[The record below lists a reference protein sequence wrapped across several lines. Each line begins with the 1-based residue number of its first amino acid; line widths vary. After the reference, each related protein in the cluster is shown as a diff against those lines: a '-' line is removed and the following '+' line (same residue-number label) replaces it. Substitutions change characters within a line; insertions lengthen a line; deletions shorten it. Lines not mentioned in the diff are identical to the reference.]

1 MAVIFYFRGK
11 TWSQREEAAAAAA
24 APSLFNTQLALDASR
39 LKHRVE
45 TKKDP

>member
-1 MAVIFYFRGK
+1 MEPKEGR
-11 TWSQREEAAAAAA
+11 QAA